1 MNRYEVEAKEMG
13 SEEWWQ
19 IVMSSQMYEAE
30 ALLRH
35 FKAALLSKH
44 AGSASYNAAAA
55 QITRVNNEL
64 HRFSQ
69 LHDRTH
75 LRRAIRNICGDEVY
89 ERVVE
94 EAARLEFMARQEL
107 GIPPC

>member
-1 MNRYEVEAKEMG
+1 MSRHEVEAKEMG

-30 ALLRH
+30 AMLKH
-35 FKAALLSKH
+35 FKAALLSKY
-44 AGSASYNAAAA
+44 AGTRPYNDASA

-69 LHDRTH
+69 LQNRAS

-89 ERVVE
+89 EQVAE
-94 EAARLEFMARQEL
+94 EAARLELMVRQEL